1 MIGRACK
8 RLALAIGACAWLGG
22 PGTVPTTAR
31 ADDGSCKPGKENTYM
46 VWVDGVTSK
55 TIGIEISKEFLKLS
69 ALSPASLAPAGL
81 TMSTLNCEDAA
92 QIARVRAKMPAF
104 IHGLVDNRVLMAMFA
119 SGPDLEYYLFPY
131 LLDAPTLPPRLTVR
145 ASCGPNRG
153 APTETID
160 AQRRTQAYAF
170 AAAALYEIRQQESR
184 PDACGSRRAEVL
196 VQRALTFVG
205 DLVARASVP
214 DSAEKSLL
222 DHLKER
228 CLVLERG
235 IERMSRQ
242 AVAARPGASNGA
254 APQTSDTCGLPR
266 ASQQLAGLALDP
278 NSVCGTS
285 P

>member
-1 MIGRACK
+1 MIGRART
-8 RLALAIGACAWLGG
+8 RLALVAGACAWLGG
-22 PGTVPTTAR
+22 PGTFPTTAR
-31 ADDGSCKPGKENTYM
+31 AQDRSCKVGTDNAYM
-46 VWVDGVTSK
+46 VWVDAATSK
-55 TIGIEISKEFLKLS
+55 LTRTEIPKELLKL
-69 ALSPASLAPAGL
+69 AAMSPAAPAPAGL
-81 TMSTLNCEDAA
+81 TMSTLDCDDPT

-104 IHGLVDNRVLMAMFA
+104 IHGLVDNRVLMAIFA

-131 LLDAPTLPPRLTVR
+131 LLDGPTLPPKLVR
-145 ASCGPNRG
+145 ASCGPNHG
-153 APTETID
+153 EPAEIID
-160 AQRRTQAYAF
+160 AQRRTQAYAY

-205 DLVARASVP
+205 DAAARVSIP

-222 DHLKER
+222 EHLKER
-228 CLVLERG
+228 CLVLELG

-242 AVAARPGASNGA
+242 AVAARPPASNGA
-254 APQTSDTCGLPR
+254 APRTSETCGLPR